1 MGTSSSVKTIDR
13 LVKVLDCFSPERP
26 TWSLAE
32 ISVHLGLP
40 KSTLHR
46 FLASLE
52 SHGILRRDPDDRRW
66 RLGYR
71 LVIWGELAARSTGLR
86 HIALPVMRDLVAATG
101 ETVVLTIYQG
111 REVVCVGKVETSHS
125 VRLKLD
131 VGTRH
136 PPHAGASSK
145 ILMAYLPVEE
155 VQAIIRERGLP
166 QVCTNTITD
175 YDDLMA
181 ELARIREL
189 GYAESH
195 EETDVGAWG
204 VATPIYGPQ
213 GAVVA
218 AIGVVGPS
226 SRFSGDLRQQY
237 VSLCQQAARQMS
249 VLLSTGARPEERL
262 SPI

>member
-1 MGTSSSVKTIDR
+1 MRASSPVKTVDR
-13 LVKVLDCFSPERP
+13 LVNVLDCFSPERP

-32 ISVHLGLP
+32 LSTRLDLP

-52 SHGILRRDPDDRRW
+52 LHRILRRDPDDKRW

-71 LVIWGELAARSTGLR
+71 LVAWGERAAESTGLH
-86 HIALPVMRDLVAATG
+86 HIARPVMRTLVESTG
-101 ETVVLTIYQG
+101 ETVVLTVYQDQ
-111 REVVCVGKVETSHS
+111 EVVCIGKVETNHS

-145 ILMAYLPVEE
+145 VLMAHLPEE
-155 VQAIIRERGLP
+155 EIQAIIRDKGLP
-166 QVCTNTITD
+166 KLCTNTITD
-175 YDDLMA
+175 PDELVA
-181 ELARIREL
+181 ELASIRKR
-189 GYAESH
+189 GYAESV

-204 VATPIYGPQ
+204 VATPIYGHN
-213 GAVVA
+213 GDVAA

-226 SRFSGDLRQQY
+226 LRFSDELAQRY
-237 VSLCQQAARQMS
+237 VMLCRDAARQISALLGAES
-249 VLLSTGARPEERL
+249 VNNLF
-262 SPI
+262 